1 MQAKGL
7 IRVFVIVLLLV
18 CLYHLSFSFFT
29 YRIEQRAAEYAEEQV
44 KLPMYAGLSEDSL
57 SNLKPELEVRYLDSV
72 YNTPVLDLLVVSYT
86 YEDLKKSQLGL
97 GLDLNG
103 GMSITLQVR
112 LDELMVAMS
121 DKSKDPAFNAALAEA
136 REKQKTANNDFI
148 TLFEEAYEKQPNKKP
163 LASIFATPSNDGKIK
178 YTDSDASVIAVIR
191 EEANAAFNKTVE
203 IVRARVDGLGVA
215 NPNITAAALTQRIEI
230 ELPGIKN
237 PERARKLLQSTAE
250 LEFWETLDNLE
261 VAQDFFSANE
271 VVKESL
277 GYGTD
282 STETITDSTALNADT
297 TTIENVAATTPD
309 TTTIASTG
317 VTDSLNTDDSLVGS
331 LTTPDTGAAL
341 GGDTTAMNADE
352 IAQARKDF
360 PLYGSAYSLLI
371 YSIGQDAQ
379 GKQGLAGGPVVGY
392 AYGNNRQ
399 KVDDYLNKPQVRST
413 LPKNAKFLW
422 GAKPNANG
430 LYELYAI
437 ELQNNTDEARMGGGD
452 VATASRET
460 DPTTG
465 QPHVKMVMTSAGAQK
480 WKKLTTD
487 NKGQNVAIVMD
498 DKVYTA
504 PTVQEIM
511 TYESQITGNF
521 TFREAEDLAS
531 IIRSGK
537 LPAPAVI
544 VEEAVVGSTLG
555 AESIKSG
562 LTAMLVAFGL
572 VLAIMLFFYNK
583 AGWITDLALFMNLI
597 FTLGTMASLGA
608 TLTMPGIAGLVL
620 SIGMA
625 VDANVIIFERI
636 KEELAKGKTLL
647 TSISEGFSKSYS
659 SIIDANITTL
669 LTGIVLYSFGVGPV
683 RGFALILVIGIISS
697 FVTAVLVS
705 RLIIDRILAGGGNMT
720 FFNTATRT
728 FLTNTNFQFI
738 EKRKIAYVISAIII
752 GAGIVSFATRGFE
765 MGVDLQGGRSYQI
778 RFDQPVDLNNVR
790 ESLNATLTDA
800 STQVKT
806 IGDESKNQLK
816 IVTSYRVTETGADV
830 DSLVD
835 LKVYEALKGFYSKDI
850 TYAEFTDPQYK
861 VAASKTGPT
870 IADDI
875 RISSV
880 YATLFSFLI
889 IFLYVLLRFKRRE
902 FAIASLICTIHDIL
916 LMLSVFTLL
925 KGLLPF
931 SLEIDQNFI
940 AALLTIVGYSINDT
954 VIVFDRMR
962 EFLTEHPSK
971 KVADVTN
978 AAING
983 TLSRTSMTSGT
994 LLLVVLILFIFGGEV
1009 IRGFSFALLVGIAFG
1024 TYSSVFIA
1032 APLVVDI
1039 ESFRSKRAL
1048 KAGNTAAPVAT
1059 K

>member
-18 CLYHLSFSFFT
+18 CIYHLSFTFFT
-29 YRIEQRAAEYAEEQV
+29 GRVERKAEEYAKEQV
-44 KLPMYAGLSEDSL
+44 ELPTYDGMRDDTVAIASL
-57 SNLKPELEVRYLDSV
+57 LDALEARYLDSV
-72 YNTPVLDLLVVSYT
+72 YNTPVLSLGIVEYT
-86 YEDLKKSQLGL
+86 YGELKKYQLGL
-97 GLDLNG
+97 GLDLSG
-103 GMSITLQVR
+103 GMSVTLQVSM
-112 LDELMVAMS
+112 DELLVAMS
-121 DKSKDPAFNAALAEA
+121 DDSKDPAFLAALEEA
-136 REKQKTANNDFI
+136 RKQQQTANTDFI
-148 TLFEEAYEKQPNKKP
+148 TLFGAAYEKQANKQP
-163 LASIFATPSNDGKIK
+163 LAAIFATPSNKDKIQ
-178 YTDSDASVIAVIR
+178 YNNTDAQVLSVVR
-191 EEANAAFNKTVE
+191 EEANAAFSKTVE

-215 NPNITAAALTQRIEI
+215 NPNITEQYLTQRIEI

-237 PERARKLLQSTAE
+237 ASRARNLLQSTAK
-250 LEFWETLDNLE
+250 LEFWETFENAE
-261 VAQDFFSANE
+261 IAPSMEEANSIVAEYKGYVSDSAKTA
-271 VVKESL
+271 VDTASAVDSSL
-277 GYGTD
+277 VSTD
-282 STETITDSTALNADT
+282 STVTNSVSDSTALTDITSSDTNATLATLDDT
-297 TTIENVAATTPD
+297 TTEAGATT
-309 TTTIASTG
+309 
-317 VTDSLNTDDSLVGS
+317 DSSALATQD
-331 LTTPDTGAAL
+331 AAKL
-341 GGDTTAMNADE
+341 
-352 IAQARKDF
+352 RKQY
-360 PLYGSAYSLLI
+360 PLYGTQYSLI
-371 YSIGQDAQ
+371 QPNIFQTESGGYQYGQGSVIGYSYSND
-379 GKQGLAGGPVVGY
+379 
-392 AYGNNRQ
+392 RDS
-399 KVDDYLNKPQVRST
+399 VDRWLNDPQVRA
-413 LPKNAKFLW
+413 LFPRNIKFLW
-422 GAKPNANG
+422 SAKMIRG
-430 LYELYAI
+430 TSIYALHLI
-437 ELQNNTDEARMGGGD
+437 KTANNTDEAPLGGD
-452 VATASRET
+452 DVANAERLS
-460 DPTTG
+460 DQVTG
-465 QPHVKMVMTSAGAQK
+465 LPNITMYMTSTGAQN
-480 WKKLTTD
+480 WKRLSGANIK
-487 NKGQNVAIVMD
+487 KSVAIVMD
-498 DKVYTA
+498 NRVYTA
-504 PTVQEIM
+504 PTVQQELSS
-511 TYESQITGNF
+511 TSVITGDF
-521 TFREAEDLAS
+521 DVREAEDLAS

-636 KEELAKGKTLL
+636 KEELAKGKALL
-647 TSISEGFSKSYS
+647 TAISEGFSKSYS

-697 FVTAVLVS
+697 FITAVLVS
-705 RLIIDRILAGGGNMT
+705 RLIIDRILAGGGKMT

-728 FLTNTNFQFI
+728 FLTNTNFKFI

-752 GAGIVSFATRGFE
+752 GAGIISFATRGFE

-778 RFDQPVDLNNVR
+778 RFDQPVNLNDVR
-790 ESLNATLTDA
+790 ESLNATLIDA

-835 LKVYEALKGFYSKDI
+835 LKVYEALKGFYAKKDL
-850 TYAEFTDPQYK
+850 TYEEFTDPQFK

-875 RISSV
+875 RISSI

-971 KVADVTN
+971 KIADVTN

-994 LLLVVLILFIFGGEV
+994 LMLVVLILFIFGGEV

-1039 ESFRSKRAL
+1039 ENYRKKKEL
-1048 KAGNTAAPVAT
+1048 KA
-1059 K
+1059 